1 MYRNSIFVR
10 HQIYFLI
17 NTAVIYSISSAP
29 WGGLAQ
35 GQRGLAQA
43 PPSASWHARRG
54 GQRQGA
60 VVRPGQQL
68 RLKPWCRAPENQM
81 SSPPLQAW
89 DRGWVGNASSEMGWR
104 GAQGE
109 VGPRQRLGVP
119 LAVTACGGEGLWG
132 HPSWKGRLSQQW
144 SVRPLAS
151 DKLPTSCHP
160 QDPPSCTPQ
169 PRDPSKGPGPLS
181 SGMFRAEGS
190 LR

>member
-43 PPSASWHARRG
+43 PPSASWRARRG

-68 RLKPWCRAPENQM
+68 QLKPWCRAPENQPVI
-81 SSPPLQAW
+81 SPTAGLGQ
-89 DRGWVGNASSEMGWR
+89 GMGR
-104 GAQGE
+104 KCQ
-109 VGPRQRLGVP
+109 L
-119 LAVTACGGEGLWG
+119 
-132 HPSWKGRLSQQW
+132 
-144 SVRPLAS
+144 
-151 DKLPTSCHP
+151 
-160 QDPPSCTPQ
+160 
-169 PRDPSKGPGPLS
+169 
-181 SGMFRAEGS
+181 
-190 LR
+190 